1 MSFNSTEETKMKFS
15 ILMTVYNVEL
25 HWLKEAIR
33 SVKKQTYRNWEL
45 CLVDDCS
52 TDKKIPTFL
61 ENISDERIKV
71 KILESN
77 VGISEATNQAEKIS
91 TGEFLLLMDNDDII
105 HPEAL
110 ERCYH
115 AVLSTNCDI
124 VYSDQDIID
133 EKNVHKNPLY
143 KPDWSPDLI
152 LSQMYVGH
160 LLGFRR
166 ELFEAV
172 GGFNPELNGSQD
184 YDLFLRMAEQT
195 EKIVHIPQIL
205 YSWRAISSST
215 AENPGSKP
223 YAQTA
228 GLKAVQ
234 DHLDRVLG
242 KGKGIAKETEN
253 YFVYDVRY
261 VLDEKPLVSII
272 IPTKDHFDLLETAVN
287 SIYEKTDYQNFEIL
301 ILDNNSQEKETFAG
315 FESLEKAHKNLRVIE
330 AKFEFNWSK
339 LNNFGI
345 AHANGEVYLFLNN
358 DVEVISEEW
367 LSRLVEKAVQKNVG
381 VVGGLLLYEDGTI
394 QHGGVIAGMGGWGD
408 HVFKGMEPVH
418 YGTPFV
424 SPMVTRNVTAVTGA
438 CMAISKHVI
447 EDIGGF
453 DEKFIICGSDVE
465 ICIRAIQ
472 RGYRNIYDPNIRLYH
487 YESKTRDS
495 YIPEVDFQLSDKMY
509 KVYRECGDPY
519 YNINLDIMSCVPKEK
534 PIGLSAS
541 DTNLR
546 ELKHKLKKL
555 IKAGSTVQRAGN
567 GKGVEMA
574 GKIGMKGLR
583 SLKKHLKIEE
593 YSKKLSFDTH
603 IAEIN
608 PYSFRKIDRQKKR
621 VNIIVPSI
629 NTEHVFGGISTALKF
644 YEKFAAVSGFD
655 KRMILVDA
663 EPSQEAI
670 DKYKDEYTFLRAE
683 EDSEAKA
690 QIIPYS
696 TRQGSIPISK
706 EDYFI
711 FTGWWTAHCAQEA
724 YDNFVKD
731 GGYDPNP
738 FIYFIQDFEP
748 GFYAW
753 STRYLLADATYK
765 SPYKQIAVF
774 NSKLLRDYFK
784 QNGYSFYKEYYFDP
798 VLNERLKELLLKF
811 GNYPEKKKKVL
822 IYGRP
827 GTERNAFNL
836 IVAALKIWVSIQD
849 DVQEWEV
856 VSAGEQHPPVEL
868 GRGVVM
874 NSVGKLSI
882 DAYAQLLNESYAG
895 ISLMASPHPSYPPL
909 EMSVYGIKVIT
920 NTFANKDLTEFN
932 ENIASVS
939 RTAPAEIASQLK
951 HICDGYKAKTERKVT
966 NERYINNTDVFA
978 FIPEILNNL

>member
-1 MSFNSTEETKMKFS
+1 MSLDRITDTKMKFS
-15 ILMTVYNVEL
+15 ILMPVYNVEL
-25 HWLKEAIR
+25 HWLKEAIH
-33 SVKKQTYRNWEL
+33 SVEQQTYTNWEL

-52 TDKKIPTFL
+52 TQKEVPEFL
-61 ENISDERIKV
+61 KSISNEKIKV
-71 KILESN
+71 KLLDKN
-77 VGISEATNQAEKIS
+77 VGISGATNEAEKIS
-91 TGEFLLLMDNDDII
+91 TGEFLLLMDNDDVI

-110 ERCYH
+110 ECIFH
-115 AVLSTNCDI
+115 AVQSTNCDI
-124 VYSDQDIID
+124 TYSDQDIID

-166 ELFEAV
+166 ELFEQA
-172 GGFNPELNGSQD
+172 GGFDTELNGSQD
-184 YDLFLRMAEQT
+184 YDLFLRMT
-195 EKIVHIPQIL
+195 EKTQKIVHIPKIL
-205 YSWRAISSST
+205 YSWRAIESST
-215 AENPGSKP
+215 AENPESKP

-234 DHLDRVLG
+234 EHLDRVLG
-242 KGKGIAKETEN
+242 PGKGIVQETEN

-261 VLDEKPLVSII
+261 VLDHQPLVSII
-272 IPTKDHFDLLETAVN
+272 IPTKDHFDLLETAIK
-287 SIYEKTDYQNFEIL
+287 SIYDKTDYQHFEII
-301 ILDNNSQEKETFAG
+301 ILDNNSEQEETFRG
-315 FESLEKAHKNLRVIE
+315 FRKLEEAHENLRVIE
-330 AKFEFNWSK
+330 AKFDFNWSR
-339 LNNFGI
+339 LNNFGMS
-345 AHANGEVYLFLNN
+345 HANGEVFLFLNN
-358 DVEVISEEW
+358 DVEVISEDW

-418 YGTPFV
+418 YGSPFL

-438 CMAISKHVI
+438 CMAISKKVI

-453 DEKFIICGSDVE
+453 DERFIICGSDVE

-472 RGYRNIYDPNIRLYH
+472 QGYRNIYDPNIRLYH

-495 YIPEVDFQLSDKMY
+495 YIPEVDFELSDKMY

-534 PIGLSAS
+534 GIDTSAS
-541 DTNLR
+541 DTSLR
-546 ELKHKLKKL
+546 ELKRTLKKIL
-555 IKAGSTVQRAGN
+555 RVGDAKKRAGG
-567 GKGVEMA
+567 GKGAEVA

-583 SLKKHLKIEE
+583 SIKKHLKIEE
-593 YSKKLSFDTH
+593 YNKRLSFDTH

-608 PYSFRKIDRQKKR
+608 PYAFRKISRQKKR
-621 VNIIVPSI
+621 INIIVPSI

-644 YEKFAAVSGFD
+644 YEKFALTSGFD
-655 KRMILVDA
+655 KRIILIDA

-670 DKYKDEYTFLRAE
+670 EKYKGEYTFLHAD
-683 EDSEAKA
+683 EDSDAEA

-696 TRQGSIPISK
+696 TRQGSIPVS
-706 EDYFI
+706 ENDYFM

-724 YDNFVKD
+724 YDNFIKN
-731 GGYDPNP
+731 GGYAPNP

-784 QNGYSFYKEYYFDP
+784 QNGYSFYKEFYFDP
-798 VLNERLKELLLKF
+798 VLNDRLREMLLQF
-811 GNYPEKKKKVL
+811 GNYPEKKKKIL

-827 GTERNAFNL
+827 GTDRNAFNL
-836 IVAALKIWVSIQD
+836 IVAALKIWTSIQEHAE
-849 DVQEWEV
+849 EWEV
-856 VSAGEQHPPVEL
+856 VSAGEQHPSVDL
-868 GRGVVM
+868 GGGVM
-874 NSVGKLSI
+874 LNSVGKLSI
-882 DAYAQLLNESYAG
+882 EAYAELLNESYAG

-909 EMSVYGIKVIT
+909 EMSVYGVKVIT
-920 NTFANKDLTEFN
+920 NTFANKDLADFN
-932 ENIASVS
+932 ENIISVS

-951 HICDGYKAKTERKVT
+951 TICDGYQAKAERKIT
-966 NERYINNTDVFA
+966 NEKYLNNTDVFG